1 VRDNYSY
8 VYYGGERTGKIYRDS
23 DIFKT
28 KIDNLS
34 LDIFKEQIQFGG
46 NIKLFDGPKYI
57 TSVKSIDM
65 NAKTYLNGS
74 GLSSKLNRDLRA
86 IQNFAKY
93 ELKGV
98 SLESGNIKG
107 RVLKLVINDNPLNS
121 SQIENLKKVVENA
134 NKSGIKVEAIL
145 LK

>member
-1 VRDNYSY
+1 M
-8 VYYGGERTGKIYRDS
+8 
-23 DIFKT
+23 
-28 KIDNLS
+28 
-34 LDIFKEQIQFGG
+34 
-46 NIKLFDGPKYI
+46 FDGPKYI